1 MKSSQSKCPGTL
13 PAPGPCCLS
22 TEPRTHVSPTTQ
34 QLCRM
39 QMTSNN
45 ILKLRIQKAGS
56 TGRVGLM
63 NWGWSQEEGGPG
75 RQHVCGAPHTALLS
89 GGHKC
94 VHSSFT
100 HPRELPGLSPGVR
113 RPSHLFNKLCQTL
126 SGPMDCG
133 PPGSCPWDFPG
144 KNITVGD

>member
-1 MKSSQSKCPGTL
+1 
-13 PAPGPCCLS
+13 
-22 TEPRTHVSPTTQ
+22 
-34 QLCRM
+34 
-39 QMTSNN
+39 
-45 ILKLRIQKAGS
+45 
-56 TGRVGLM
+56 M

-75 RQHVCGAPHTALLS
+75 RQHVCGVAHTAVLS

-113 RPSHLFNKLCQTL
+113 GPSHLFNKLCHTL
-126 SGPMDCG
+126 SSPMDCG

-144 KNITVGD
+144 KNIRVGD